1 MDILW
6 PPVFTRDEDV
16 ITESDNVF
24 ILPSFELIPHGNI
37 DANGMDVKKVCSDV
51 YELTFNEVSKCRV
64 LQ

>member
-37 DANGMDVKKVCSDV
+37 DANGMDVKKSM
-51 YELTFNEVSKCRV
+51 F
-64 LQ
+64 